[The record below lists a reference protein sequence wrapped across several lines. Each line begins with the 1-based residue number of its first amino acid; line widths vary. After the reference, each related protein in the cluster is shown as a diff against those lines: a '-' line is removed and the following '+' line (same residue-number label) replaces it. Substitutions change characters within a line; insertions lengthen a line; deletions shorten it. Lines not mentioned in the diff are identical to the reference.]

1 MLTVRGALSIAV
13 GGLFVFLCVLTWLVP
28 AFVSPHQAASDEGLL
43 VVRRF
48 GPLGLLAFCLLQ
60 LVYSSGEKAV
70 VAFTPPE
77 TSFLIAGP
85 FSRRQLLSYKLMVN
99 FLSLLVG
106 AVFVLFWFALF
117 RVSMSLLVARYLG
130 LVLALVFVQLF
141 SMSLGFIAATIGAT
155 IYNRARKLLLVG
167 VIALLAL
174 GLYRAGGEYLTSDF
188 GTMVE
193 RLEDTPVL
201 RTLLEPLRCFSRAL
215 AADRLW
221 PDFALWGGVSLV
233 IDLGLLVLVFALDA
247 WQIETAAAAGERLYA
262 QSQRIRRGGA
272 AAAVAGGAGKRRF
285 SMPSLPWLFGAGPI
299 AWRQLTAVPRSRSA
313 VVIIFLLIPL
323 LIIPLTHGTQV
334 TTEAGPAMSLMLAI
348 QLFAM
353 TFFLTPLVAF
363 DFRGDIE
370 RFEILKTLP
379 VAPWALVVG
388 ELLTPALFLCLVQW
402 INLAVIAA
410 TLDRPGMLRGVTMAA
425 MVSVPFN
432 FFLIGVDNLL
442 FLIFPT
448 RLVATVGDF
457 QVYGRQLLLQM
468 AKGVCLVIAG
478 GLSAVLAAGAYFLA
492 GRSLAA
498 AGITAA
504 LALTAFAA
512 GLVPLI
518 ALAFQRFD
526 VTRDTPA

>member
-1 MLTVRGALSIAV
+1 MLTVRGALSIGA
-13 GGLFVFLCVLTWLVP
+13 GGLFAFFCVFSWLVP
-28 AFVSPHQAASDEGLL
+28 VFVSPHEPTDGDQLA

-60 LVYSSGEKAV
+60 LLYSSGEKAV

-77 TSFLIAGP
+77 TNFLIAGP
-85 FSRRQLLSYKLMVN
+85 FSRRQLLGYKVMVN
-99 FLSLLVG
+99 FLSLLV
-106 AVFVLFWFALF
+106 AAIFFLFWFAYL
-117 RVSMSLLVARYLG
+117 RVSVSLLGVRYVG

-155 IYNRARKLLLVG
+155 AYNRTRKLLLVG
-167 VIALLAL
+167 IIALVAL
-174 GLYRAGGEYLTSDF
+174 GLYRAGGDYFTSDF
-188 GTMVE
+188 GTMIE

-221 PDFALWGGVSLV
+221 PDFAIWGSLSLA

-247 WQIETAAAAGERLYA
+247 WQIEAAAAAGERLYA
-262 QSQRIRRGGA
+262 QVQRVRRGGA
-272 AAAVAGGAGKRRF
+272 AAVVVGGAGKRRF
-285 SMPSLPWLFGAGPI
+285 SMPNLPWLFGAGPI
-299 AWRQLTAVPRSRSA
+299 AWRQLSAVPRSRSA
-313 VVIIFLLIPL
+313 LVIIILLIPL
-323 LIIPLTHGTQV
+323 VIIPVTRGTQL
-334 TTEAGPAMSLMLAI
+334 TTEAGPAMSMMLAI
-348 QLFAM
+348 QVFAM
-353 TFFLTPLVAF
+353 SFFLTPLVAF

-379 VAPWALVVG
+379 LAPWALVVG
-388 ELLTPALFLCLVQW
+388 ELLTPVLFLCLVQW
-402 INLAVIAA
+402 IDLAVIAA
-410 TLDRPGMLRGVTMAA
+410 TLDRPGMLRGVLLAA
-425 MVSVPFN
+425 VLSVPLN

-468 AKGVCLVIAG
+468 AKLVCLVVAG
-478 GLSAVLAAGAYFLA
+478 GLSAALAAGAYFLF
-492 GRSLAA
+492 GRSLAVAGAVA
-498 AGITAA
+498 AI
-504 LALTAFAA
+504 ALTCFAA
-512 GLVPLI
+512 GLVPVT
-518 ALAFQRFD
+518 AMAFQRFD